1 MHGIANRIFI
11 HILKYPVLYFSFL
24 FTQFA
29 VGQNFD
35 WLKTFGTKTGNE
47 QVLGLFADSNGGV
60 TSFISWEFAAKVKDT
75 LEFDSVRYSAPSN
88 FSPASFFVSK
98 DKTGKVV
105 TAVKAGNYRAANVCK
120 DEFGNYYIVG
130 WVFSGSNSIGSNT
143 LFASNGRILF
153 AKYDKNYKLLWYKQT
168 GHQLQSDPLKI
179 KYSKG
184 HVYFVCRQYGD
195 GFIGNTYYSLS
206 PNGGSVFGELD
217 TANGSIKWSNCLY
230 TSMNA
235 TGGLGLVDVV
245 RLNNR
250 LYLLGNTGSEEF
262 KIAKDTFFRYSGFV
276 IHVDLAGN
284 YVRRYCAKSKGNI
297 QNGYSNV
304 YFYTLCDDAKN
315 LYLGGSFVEDF
326 QWGNDTIFSQFSP
339 NSGCSELFIGSIA
352 ANLTPRWTF
361 KPIAI
366 NTSTKSISS
375 ILNSCVNGEF
385 VNFTGSIG
393 ANYYFDSSLI
403 QKSNG
408 VFLKFDNIGNLLW
421 VAGNGDTLS
430 SSSQVLSASN
440 YPYVFAGGSFQNS
453 IQFLPHTVTSKG
465 NSDAFIVKIS
475 DNTITRGPVSSG
487 PYCAGDTFNIPYTK
501 DGNFDSLNYFIAEL
515 SDENGNFDKQIRRL
529 GVLRTNKDSVI
540 RGVLPLFQV
549 QSSPNYRIRI
559 RSTRPA
565 VQSFY
570 KLDTLKL
577 LVYSRD
583 KAYAGKDTAI
593 CPGDSISLRTYGG
606 TKWEWSPKQNM
617 QDSTKSSTKVWP
629 TKTTKYRIVISDS
642 SGCGQADT
650 AYKTI
655 ILRYPKATLS
665 TTDTTVCKGDTLNLK
680 ATFTGGDSTNYN
692 WRWQSKETG
701 GWVNQSAG
709 QNLQTVNWNYA
720 YKQDTAII
728 LRLLLSDGCQR
739 PQDTTEIKVG
749 PKSHLKFT
757 VPTQDTILCAGVPF
771 TAKAKGQGGD
781 AANYQ
786 FRWALMPNN
795 TLLSGTDSI
804 RWEPTQNSQLRIT
817 LADGCMEKADTQFVN
832 IKVRSTLN
840 AISNLNDS
848 ILCYGQNITFSS
860 TGEGGDTTNYQYR
873 WLLDGK
879 TIGNGNTVSIAT
891 EAQFSDTGGLKTLKL
906 VLADNCTAKNDT
918 ISAEIRVRPKLQV
931 QMQYDSVFC
940 FGEINTLKA
949 NGKGGTGIY
958 RFTWYD
964 PSGKQVST
972 SDSISIKHSDK
983 AITGQKRYLAILSDG
998 CSAPKDSQFV
1008 VLNYLKPLSAGISSM
1023 DSCLSSNSTLTAF
1036 ASGGDGNYTYTWF
1049 ESQIEKGTSKS
1060 LNIPLPSTE
1069 IQYTLIA
1076 KDGCSADS
1084 AVASKAVS
1092 PYPQIRISSDKD
1104 SGCEKLRVQL
1114 KAIKQN
1120 QTTNE
1125 YRYTVGGT
1133 RTSWSSDSNCIANI
1147 VAGKY
1152 MPILEV
1158 QTKLG
1163 CTDTFQFKTITVHPK
1178 PIAAYSHTPARP
1190 VPKKPEVQ
1198 FLNLSTGGVKYQW
1211 NFGKFGSSSAFQPKV
1226 SMTDTG
1232 EQNVYLVAINDKG
1245 CTDTSRGTVKV
1256 YEDYSALLPTAF
1268 TPGAD
1273 NLNWQFKPE
1282 FMGVENYTLSI
1293 YNRWGQLLFTAENQG
1308 WDGTCNG
1315 KAVPEGIYVY
1325 TLKITTFTYDKV
1337 QEQGVVMVLNN

>member
-1 MHGIANRIFI
+1 
-11 HILKYPVLYFSFL
+11 
-24 FTQFA
+24 
-29 VGQNFD
+29 
-35 WLKTFGTKTGNE
+35 
-47 QVLGLFADSNGGV
+47 
-60 TSFISWEFAAKVKDT
+60 
-75 LEFDSVRYSAPSN
+75 
-88 FSPASFFVSK
+88 
-98 DKTGKVV
+98 
-105 TAVKAGNYRAANVCK
+105 
-120 DEFGNYYIVG
+120 
-130 WVFSGSNSIGSNT
+130 
-143 LFASNGRILF
+143 
-153 AKYDKNYKLLWYKQT
+153 
-168 GHQLQSDPLKI
+168 
-179 KYSKG
+179 
-184 HVYFVCRQYGD
+184 
-195 GFIGNTYYSLS
+195 
-206 PNGGSVFGELD
+206 
-217 TANGSIKWSNCLY
+217 
-230 TSMNA
+230 
-235 TGGLGLVDVV
+235 
-245 RLNNR
+245 
-250 LYLLGNTGSEEF
+250 
-262 KIAKDTFFRYSGFV
+262 
-276 IHVDLAGN
+276 
-284 YVRRYCAKSKGNI
+284 
-297 QNGYSNV
+297 
-304 YFYTLCDDAKN
+304 
-315 LYLGGSFVEDF
+315 
-326 QWGNDTIFSQFSP
+326 
-339 NSGCSELFIGSIA
+339 
-352 ANLTPRWTF
+352 
-361 KPIAI
+361 
-366 NTSTKSISS
+366 
-375 ILNSCVNGEF
+375 
-385 VNFTGSIG
+385 
-393 ANYYFDSSLI
+393 
-403 QKSNG
+403 
-408 VFLKFDNIGNLLW
+408 
-421 VAGNGDTLS
+421 
-430 SSSQVLSASN
+430 
-440 YPYVFAGGSFQNS
+440 
-453 IQFLPHTVTSKG
+453 
-465 NSDAFIVKIS
+465 
-475 DNTITRGPVSSG
+475 
-487 PYCAGDTFNIPYTK
+487 
-501 DGNFDSLNYFIAEL
+501 
-515 SDENGNFDKQIRRL
+515 
-529 GVLRTNKDSVI
+529 
-540 RGVLPLFQV
+540 
-549 QSSPNYRIRI
+549 
-559 RSTRPA
+559 
-565 VQSFY
+565 
-570 KLDTLKL
+570 
-577 LVYSRD
+577 
-583 KAYAGKDTAI
+583 
-593 CPGDSISLRTYGG
+593 
-606 TKWEWSPKQNM
+606 
-617 QDSTKSSTKVWP
+617 
-629 TKTTKYRIVISDS
+629 
-642 SGCGQADT
+642 
-650 AYKTI
+650 
-655 ILRYPKATLS
+655 
-665 TTDTTVCKGDTLNLK
+665 VCKGDTLNLK

-692 WRWQSKETG
+692 WHWQSKETG

-804 RWEPTQNSQLRIT
+804 RWVPTQNSQLRIT

-972 SDSISIKHSDK
+972 TDSISIKHSDK

-1036 ASGGDGNYTYTWF
+1036 SSGGDGNYTYTWF

-1133 RTSWSSDSNCIANI
+1133 RTSWSSDSNYIANF